1 LVVLAL
7 PIAALAALWMCFD
20 DEPRVSYHGDLS
32 LESYEKA
39 QDFIETHDP
48 RNSDS
53 SGIQTLTATEDEVN
67 LVANYAAKRLR
78 QGSARVVLH
87 PGAAVVQASMA
98 VPSSPF
104 GPWLNIEALVRE
116 TPELPALEK
125 VKLGSL
131 PVPTFLAEYALE
143 HLAERY
149 GATEQGHIAK
159 DMIKHVAISDAQ
171 IRVVYD
177 WRQDLVKR
185 ALSTLTSAD
194 DQERFRAYS
203 ARLFQVVEGSGRR
216 TSISLSQLMPPMFK
230 LAQQRSADGNAAKE
244 NRAVIITLVFFAN
257 DRRLSTLIPAAASWP
272 TPVPIQVTLYG
283 RDDIAK
289 HFLVSAALSLE
300 GGSALSNAIGV
311 HKEVDDARRFD
322 RDKEGF
328 SFHDLVADKA
338 GTRFGTLAV
347 KSPQKIQRA
356 LADGVKESDF
366 MPPFK
371 DLAENIS
378 ESEFKKR
385 YGGVGGAAYNNIV
398 ADIETRVGR
407 TPLLR

>member
-1 LVVLAL
+1 
-7 PIAALAALWMCFD
+7 
-20 DEPRVSYHGDLS
+20 
-32 LESYEKA
+32 
-39 QDFIETHDP
+39 
-48 RNSDS
+48 
-53 SGIQTLTATEDEVN
+53 
-67 LVANYAAKRLR
+67 LR
-78 QGSARVVLH
+78 QASARIALH
-87 PGAAVVQASMA
+87 QGAAVVEASVP

-104 GPWLNIEALVRE
+104 GGWLNIEAVVRE
-116 TPELPALEK
+116 TPELPVLEK
-125 VKLGSL
+125 VTLGSL
-131 PVPTFLAEYALE
+131 PVPPFIAEYVLQ
-143 HLAERY
+143 HIVERY
-149 GATEQGHIAK
+149 GAVEQGRIAK
-159 DMIKHVAISDAQ
+159 DMIKHVAISDAEL
-171 IRVVYD
+171 RVVYE

-185 ALSTLTSAD
+185 ALSTLTSAE

-216 TSISLSQLMPPMFK
+216 TSMSLSQLMPPMFK

-244 NRAVIITLVFFAN
+244 NRAAIITLVFFAN

-272 TPVPIQVTLYG
+272 SPVPIEVTLYG

-289 HFLVSAALSLE
+289 HFLVSAALAVE
-300 GGSALSNAIGV
+300 GGSALANAIGV

-338 GTRFGTLAV
+338 GTRFGSLAMR
-347 KSPQKIQRA
+347 SPQKIQRA
-356 LADGVKESDF
+356 LSDGVKESDF

-378 ESEFKKR
+378 EPEFKKR

-398 ADIETRVGR
+398 ADIETRVSR